1 MRVGTFVATLAV
13 ALLWLRPASVH
24 GRNCMYQPD
33 SEGHVTIPNSVTSI
47 GDRAFYE
54 CTSLTSVT
62 IPNSVTSIGASA
74 FSRCTSLTSVT
85 IPSSVTGIG
94 DDAFHG
100 CSGKLRCDRFCDGG
114 PNSCNPICGEGG
126 CTVEAL
132 DGFDCPG
139 TEGCQEFKGC
149 AISASVKRLL
159 PWSSIIV
166 VLLFT
171 VYNTRYESL

>member
-62 IPNSVTSIGASA
+62 IP
-74 FSRCTSLTSVT
+74 
-85 IPSSVTGIG
+85 SSVTGIG
-94 DDAFHG
+94 DNAFHG

>member
-1 MRVGTFVATLAV
+1 MH
-13 ALLWLRPASVH
+13 SV
-24 GRNCMYQPD
+24 CY
-33 SEGHVTIPNSVTSI
+33 SLTSVTISNSVTSI
-47 GDRAFYE
+47 GDSAFYE

-94 DDAFHG
+94 DNAFHG